1 MSKTN
6 SDTDSKWFFHNL
18 DDLFYI
24 QGPYDTKEQAIDE
37 VKLSY
42 SDEDDWGDIRI
53 FQATNVYRYQKPTTS
68 PWVKE

>member
-1 MSKTN
+1 MSKTS
-6 SDTDSKWFFHNL
+6 SDTDGKWFFHNL

-42 SDEDDWGDIRI
+42 SDEDDCGL
-53 FQATNVYRYQKPTTS
+53 S
-68 PWVKE
+68 

>member
-18 DDLFYI
+18 DDLNT
-24 QGPYDTKEQAIDE
+24 QGPYDTKEEAIEE

-42 SDEDDWGDIRI
+42 DDEDDLVDIRI
-53 FQATNVYRYQKPTTS
+53 FQATNVYRYQKPTSS